1 MVGVST
7 VDLSSRYLGA
17 GLGLLLGD
25 AHGAPHEGGP
35 LEKALWWLIGRTHG
49 KRRFTD
55 DSQMAFDLGEH
66 LLEYGK
72 IEHQKLLLKFAD
84 SYRWS
89 RGYGPSTVTVLKA
102 ARRGLEWQKA
112 TRVRFPAGS
121 FGNGAAMRIAPLAVF
136 LHQRVQPEEA
146 IHWFRQSAEV
156 THPHPLAMDGAVA
169 LGLCILLSFDEVDP
183 FEILKSVLDS
193 METTAMNEKLQRVA
207 ELLKENPTPNAR
219 EAKRSLGA
227 GTAALESVPLS
238 IYLGF
243 RYREADFAELMESA
257 NRGGGDTDTIA
268 AMAGALWGASRGN
281 SAFDSSFLNN
291 TEAVEEMRS
300 MMMRLREKN
309 ILQ

>member
-1 MVGVST
+1 ME
-7 VDLSSRYLGA
+7 LSSRYQGA

-25 AHGAPHEGGP
+25 AHGAPREGGP

-66 LLEYGK
+66 LVQYGK
-72 IEHQKLLLKFAD
+72 IEHQKLLLQFAD

-102 ARRGLEWQKA
+102 ARRGLDWQNA

-146 IHWFRQSAEV
+146 IPWFRQSAEV

-169 LGLCILLSFDEVDP
+169 LGLCILLSFDEVDC
-183 FEILKSVLDS
+183 FEILKNVTNC
-193 METTAMNEKLQRVA
+193 METAAMREKLQRVT
-207 ELLKENPTPNAR
+207 ETLKENSTQSAR
-219 EAKRSLGA
+219 AAKKSLGA

-243 RYREADFAELMESA
+243 RYRESGFEELLESA

-268 AMAGALWGASRGN
+268 AMAGALWGSQRGD
-281 SAFDSSFLNN
+281 SAFDSSLLNN
-291 TEAVEEMRS
+291 TEAVDEMRS
-300 MMMRLREKN
+300 LMMRLRAKN